1 MNVRKRFDLIKE
13 VGEEVITDSELL
25 ELLNKKKRY
34 IAYDGFEPSG
44 HMHIAQGILRA
55 INVNK
60 MIESGAKFKM
70 LVADWHAW
78 ANNKFGG
85 DLEKIQTA
93 GKYFIEVWKACG
105 MDLDSVEFV
114 FANELVDDTQ
124 YWKIVMGVARNN
136 TLSRIIRCSQIMGR
150 NQSDILSAAQIFY
163 PCMQCADIF
172 YLKADV
178 TQLGMD
184 QRRINVLA
192 REIGPFL
199 GFYKPVVVSHHML
212 MGLLEPKTQTTD
224 LLERAI
230 ELKMSKSN
238 PASAIFMT
246 DSSKEIKE
254 KISKAYCPAKIVD
267 ENPILEYCKYIIFE
281 RFDKLKIERT
291 SKFGG
296 DLEIASYHALRDKY
310 QHGEIHP
317 LDLKNAVAIYVD
329 KLIDP
334 VRSHFEKNKRA
345 ADLLLQ
351 VSKFEVTR

>member
-1 MNVRKRFDLIKE
+1 MDARKRFELIKE

-25 ELLNKKKRY
+25 ELLNKKKKFV
-34 IAYDGFEPSG
+34 AYDGFEPSG
-44 HMHIAQGILRA
+44 SMHIAQGILRA

-60 MIESGAKFKM
+60 MISSGAKFKM

-85 DLEKIQTA
+85 DLDKIQVA
-93 GKYFIEVWKACG
+93 GKYFIEVWKSCG
-105 MDLDSVEFV
+105 MELDNVEFI
-114 FANELVDDTQ
+114 FANELVDDPE

-136 TLSRIIRCSQIMGR
+136 TLNRIIRCSQIMGR
-150 NQSDILSAAQIFY
+150 KQSDVLFAAQIFY

-172 YLKADV
+172 YLKADI

-184 QRRINVLA
+184 QRRVNVLA

-199 GFYKPVVVSHHML
+199 GFHKPVVVSHHML

-224 LLERAI
+224 TLERAI

-246 DSSKEIKE
+246 DSTKEIKD
-254 KISKAYCPAKIVD
+254 KISKAYCPAKVVD

-281 RFDKLKIERT
+281 RFDKLKIERP

-296 DLEIASYHALRDKY
+296 DIEIESYHSLKNKY
-310 QHGEIHP
+310 QGGEIHP
-317 LDLKNAVAIYVD
+317 LDLKNAVAIHID
-329 KLIDP
+329 KLISP
-334 VRSHFEKNKRA
+334 VRAHFDKNKKA
-345 ADLLLQ
+345 SDLLLQ